1 MSFAPPPA
9 RKLRRSPSCKGKGW
23 GPATR
28 GCGKRSCDA
37 MAIRDGAIAQGG
49 IAHRGMATISSTAL
63 MRHGRQSL
71 SLMEKVVAAGI
82 ARGALALGA
91 RPGES
96 ALPSSIPTRSFGLGW
111 SRPLRAP
118 RRFCSLP
125 REHNAHFERPPP
137 ISCSSTSAYR
147 SAASKPCSVLPKNC
161 ARCQLVVLTALAD
174 VASVTRALAT
184 GAKATSSRASADRSW
199 LLHSRPFTPP
209 CLTSRLNWPHAC

>member
-1 MSFAPPPA
+1 
-9 RKLRRSPSCKGKGW
+9 
-23 GPATR
+23 
-28 GCGKRSCDA
+28 

-91 RPGES
+91 RPERIRVAVIDPYPIFRTGVVQAIARSE
-96 ALPSSIPTRSFGLGW
+96 ALLLVAEGATAADAQRA
-111 SRPLRAP
+111 LREAAP
-118 RRFCSLP
+118 DLLLLDISLS
-125 REHNAHFERPPP
+125 E
-137 ISCSSTSAYR
+137 
-147 SAASKPCSVLPKNC
+147 CSVETVLGIAKNC
-161 ARCQLVVLTALAD
+161 ARCQLVVLAD